1 MVDVVTAHNRH
12 NYRDVVE
19 QMHRDRKKI
28 FVDQLKWD
36 IPVVD
41 GQYEKDQ
48 FDTDDAI
55 YLMALD
61 PAKTRHMG
69 SVRLLNS
76 SGPHLLGDVFPYLCE
91 KGVPRGDDV
100 WEITRLCTAP
110 YKDVEPRPVRGR
122 IATALCEFGLLYGI
136 NKYTCVAHIQWLS
149 ALLAVGWECEMLGEP
164 RQVGNEVIGAMSI
177 SISAA
182 TLQMF
187 RDRKKSRI
195 PVLQLDHIAQ
205 AA

>member
-1 MVDVVTAHNRH
+1 MVDVVTTHNRH
-12 NYRDVVE
+12 MYRDVVE

-41 GQYEKDQ
+41 GQYEMDQ

-61 PAKTRHMG
+61 PAKRRHMG

-76 SGPHLLGDVFPYLCE
+76 TGPHLLGDVFPYLCE

-110 YKDVEPRPVRGR
+110 TREIDPRPVRSR
-122 IATALCEFGLLYGI
+122 IATSLCEFGLLYGI

-164 RQVGNEVIGAMSI
+164 RQVNNEVIGAMSI
-177 SISAA
+177 TITTA

-187 RDRKKSRI
+187 RDFRKSRV
-195 PVLQLDHIAQ
+195 PELQIDHIAQ